1 MTDFAQR
8 LLGRPALTGR
18 VVGLD
23 MARGL
28 AILGMFTAHMWVSV
42 QGPVSGVMA
51 LSHGRSA
58 PLFALLAGVSLGIM
72 QDRLARRFADSPALS
87 RRYYSEKILVRA
99 AVLILIAALL
109 SLINTRILL
118 ILDNYG
124 VWMVCALVLS
134 SLPVPGLLWVI
145 GLLLVVGIPLWHYL
159 NLLFL
164 PSEIGVVLGLN
175 DYQMPTFLIYV
186 LTGLILWRLGWA
198 GVTPQS
204 RRLQKYGAGLGLGV
218 AFVIFGVGTAVD
230 SLRLGRVSG
239 VILNQDTLS
248 IANPT
253 PAQFWY
259 QTLVYIAPHTDSVAE
274 TVANTA
280 WCVGLT
286 SLTLLAGPTFNRF
299 LSPVAALGSMALT
312 TYTLHVIWHAITFR
326 LFGYPGLIPSLIIM
340 IAVFLLAASLWRL
353 RFGKGPLE
361 AFLAR
366 LSDPPAVNHTAEN
379 SDGPAPTNLA

>member
-1 MTDFAQR
+1 M
-8 LLGRPALTGR
+8 
-18 VVGLD
+18 
-23 MARGL
+23 
-28 AILGMFTAHMWVSV
+28 
-42 QGPVSGVMA
+42 
-51 LSHGRSA
+51 
-58 PLFALLAGVSLGIM
+58 GIM
-72 QDRLARRFADSPALS
+72 QDRMTRRFADSPALS
-87 RRYYSEKILVRA
+87 RRYYGEKILVRA

-109 SLINTRILL
+109 SFFNTRILL

-124 VWMVCALVLS
+124 IWMICALFLS
-134 SLPVPGLLWVI
+134 GLSVPGLLGVI
-145 GLLLVVGIPLWHYL
+145 GLLLVAGIPLWHYL
-159 NLLFL
+159 NLLFV
-164 PSEIGVVLGLN
+164 PPEIGVVLGLN

-198 GVTPQS
+198 GASPRS
-204 RRLQKYGAGLGLGV
+204 RRLQKFGAGLGLGV
-218 AFVIFGVGTAVD
+218 AFVIFGVGTAID

-253 PAQFWY
+253 SAQFWY

-286 SLTLLAGPTFNRF
+286 SLLLLAGPTFNRF
-299 LSPVAALGSMALT
+299 MSPVAALGSMALS

-326 LFGYPGLIPSLIIM
+326 VFGYFGLIPSLVIM
-340 IAVFLLAASLWRL
+340 VVVFLLAASLWRL

-366 LSDPPAVNHTAEN
+366 LSDPPPRPRTAPGLH
-379 SDGPAPTNLA
+379 D

>member
-42 QGPVSGVMA
+42 QGPISSVMA

-72 QDRLARRFADSPALS
+72 QDRLARRFAGSPALS

-124 VWMVCALVLS
+124 VWMVCVLLLS
-134 SLPVPGLLWVI
+134 GLPVPGLLWVI

-198 GVTPQS
+198 GVTPAVASTAEGRGGPRARCGFRDFRGRHRHRFAASGTDFRGHSQS
-204 RRLQKYGAGLGLGV
+204 RHPVYRQPHPGPVL
-218 AFVIFGVGTAVD
+218 
-230 SLRLGRVSG
+230 VS
-239 VILNQDTLS
+239 N
-248 IANPT
+248 
-253 PAQFWY
+253 
-259 QTLVYIAPHTDSVAE
+259 
-274 TVANTA
+274 
-280 WCVGLT
+280 
-286 SLTLLAGPTFNRF
+286 
-299 LSPVAALGSMALT
+299 
-312 TYTLHVIWHAITFR
+312 
-326 LFGYPGLIPSLIIM
+326 PGLYRSAYRFCSGNRGKYSLVRGTDFPD
-340 IAVFLLAASLWRL
+340 IAGRTDF
-353 RFGKGPLE
+353 
-361 AFLAR
+361 
-366 LSDPPAVNHTAEN
+366 
-379 SDGPAPTNLA
+379 